1 MNRAGTLGCGESALN
16 RFRAL
21 GSALALAGLVQ
32 LPSIAAAAVPSPSQS
47 TIPTHIVLVG
57 TNALGVA
64 DPLGAFT
71 VTVRNAGGVPVMGA
85 GVSCSFNRSPDTVLC
100 ATQPEAS
107 NSMVCDQGLSPYAV
121 SYALSGG
128 VAHFKLVG
136 HANHTLPGAHDRSVD
151 IYADGV
157 LLGTVRVAV
166 LDHDGG
172 GVGPADQSLW
182 LADYFS
188 SEYRERSDLD
198 GDGVL
203 GPSDLSIWQA
213 AFFSAGSIQ
222 GCPGATCP

>member
-1 MNRAGTLGCGESALN
+1 MTSKCCLAAS
-16 RFRAL
+16 
-21 GSALALAGLVQ
+21 LALAWIAIS
-32 LPSIAAAAVPSPSQS
+32 PSGAVAAVPSPSQS
-47 TIPTHIVLVG
+47 TIPSHILLVG
-57 TNALGVA
+57 TDALGVA

-71 VTVRNAGGVPVMGA
+71 VTVRNAGGVPVA
-85 GVSCSFNRSPDTVLC
+85 GSGVFCSFNRSPDMVLC

-136 HANHTLPGAHDRSVD
+136 HANHALPGGHDRSVD

-157 LLGTVRVAV
+157 LLGSVRVGV

-222 GCPGATCP
+222 GCAGAACP